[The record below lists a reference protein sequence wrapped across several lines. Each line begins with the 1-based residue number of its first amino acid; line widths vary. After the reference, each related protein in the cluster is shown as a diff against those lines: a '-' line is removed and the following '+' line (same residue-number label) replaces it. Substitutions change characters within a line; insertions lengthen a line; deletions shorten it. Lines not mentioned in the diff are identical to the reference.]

1 MTGIDYI
8 YELFI
13 TEENIVLP
21 GVVMEEFVSFVLK
34 LIKEGSPQLLQI
46 RPKFIQRSEF
56 DSV

>member
-46 RPKFIQRSEF
+46 RPKLIQRSEF

>member
-21 GVVMEEFVSFVLK
+21 GVVMEEFVLFVPK

-46 RPKFIQRSEF
+46 RPKLFQRSEF
-56 DSV
+56 HSV

>member
-21 GVVMEEFVSFVLK
+21 EVVMEEFVSFVLK

-46 RPKFIQRSEF
+46 RPKLILRSEF
-56 DSV
+56 HSV

>member
-1 MTGIDYI
+1 MTGIDFI

-21 GVVMEEFVSFVLK
+21 GVVMEEFVLFVPK

-46 RPKFIQRSEF
+46 RPKLILRSEF
-56 DSV
+56 HSV

>member
-1 MTGIDYI
+1 MTGIDFI

-21 GVVMEEFVSFVLK
+21 EVVMEEFVSFVLK

-46 RPKFIQRSEF
+46 RPKLFLRSEF
-56 DSV
+56 HSV